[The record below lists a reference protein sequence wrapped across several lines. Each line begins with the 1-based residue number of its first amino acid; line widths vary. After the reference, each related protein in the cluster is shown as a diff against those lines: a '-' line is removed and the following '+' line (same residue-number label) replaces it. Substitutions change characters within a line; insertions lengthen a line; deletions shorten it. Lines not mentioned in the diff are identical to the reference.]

1 MSAYFTNINKTAF
14 TFSYIEILNPI
25 NLLSIVSE
33 TRAQQHNSPG
43 QEPES
48 RPLTGDWFFL

>member
-48 RPLTGDWFFL
+48 RPLTGD